1 MYIYVQ
7 NQFELCGG
15 ILLKK
20 KIISLF
26 LVIAV
31 IVCMGG
37 NLLQLKENVY
47 TASGNTEKGI
57 EYLDKLSLQS
67 VEEALKEIK
76 KVEEE
81 YNSKIQT
88 EEIKRKVKESLKLI
102 KKGKKTYK
110 KVFRDVVFAG
120 DSLMAGL
127 EAYDILNKK
136 KIVAQVSAS
145 LYHLDENLNKIIKKN
160 PKVLILHY
168 GINMLATEEVYL
180 NNYIS
185 MYTRLIKKLKK
196 ELPDTRIIV
205 SLIFPVDRTVA
216 KAKRFGRIPK
226 YNKALIK
233 MSRELK
239 VEYLDSSSVLKA
251 HKECY
256 GSDGIHQ
263 AKAFYDKYWLKFIME
278 EKGIY

>member
-1 MYIYVQ
+1 M
-7 NQFELCGG
+7 
-15 ILLKK
+15 KK
-20 KIISLF
+20 KIISLASV
-26 LVIAV
+26 LVICV
-31 IVCMGG
+31 LIVQNFTFVKG
-37 NLLQLKENVY
+37 NTYV
-47 TASGNTEKGI
+47 AFADTEKGI
-57 EYLDKLSLQS
+57 EYLNTLSLQS
-67 VEEALKEIK
+67 VEKALSDIK
-76 KVEEE
+76 KVQDE

-88 EEIKRKVKESLKLI
+88 EQTKKKVKESLKQI

-110 KVFRDVVFAG
+110 KVFRNVVFAG

-136 KIVAQVSAS
+136 KIVSQVSAS
-145 LYHLDENLNKIIKKN
+145 LYHLEDNLSAIVKKN

-168 GINMLATEEVYL
+168 GINMLDTEKIYL
-180 NNYIS
+180 NNYIN
-185 MYTRLIKKLKK
+185 MYSRLIKKLKK

-205 SLIFPVDRTVA
+205 SLIFPVDRSVA
-216 KAKRFGRIPK
+216 KAARFGRIPK

-233 MSRELK
+233 MCRELK
-239 VEYLDSSSVLKA
+239 VEYLDSSSVLNA

-263 AKAFYDKYWLKFIME
+263 LRDFYAKHWLKFIME

>member
-1 MYIYVQ
+1 M
-7 NQFELCGG
+7 
-15 ILLKK
+15 KK
-20 KIISLF
+20 KIISLISVLLICVF
-26 LVIAV
+26 ILQNFMLVR
-31 IVCMGG
+31 G
-37 NLLQLKENVY
+37 NTYV
-47 TASGNTEKGI
+47 ASGDTEKGI

-67 VEEALKEIK
+67 VDKALSDIK
-76 KVEEE
+76 RVQDE

-88 EEIKRKVKESLKLI
+88 EQVKKKVEESLRLI

-110 KVFRDVVFAG
+110 KVFRNVVFAG

-136 KIVAQVSAS
+136 KIVSQVSAS
-145 LYHLDENLNKIIKKN
+145 LYHLEDNLTKIIKKN

-168 GINMLATEEVYL
+168 GINMLDTENIYL
-180 NNYIS
+180 VNYIN

-205 SLIFPVDRTVA
+205 SLIFPVDRSVA
-216 KAKRFGRIPK
+216 KAARFGRIPK
-226 YNKALIK
+226 YNKALKK
-233 MSRELK
+233 MCRELK
-239 VEYLDSSSVLKA
+239 IEYLDSSPVLKA

-263 AKAFYDKYWLKFIME
+263 LRDFYGKYWLKFIME

>member
-1 MYIYVQ
+1 M
-7 NQFELCGG
+7 
-15 ILLKK
+15 KK

-26 LVIAV
+26 LVLAV
-31 IVCMGG
+31 FVCMIG
-37 NLLQLKENVY
+37 NFTDFRENTY
-47 TASGNTEKGI
+47 RAKSSTEEGI

-67 VEEALKEIK
+67 VDKALKDIK
-76 KVEEE
+76 RVQDE

-88 EEIKRKVKESLKLI
+88 EEIKRRVKESLKDI

-110 KVFRDVVFAG
+110 KVFRNVVFAG

-136 KIVAQVSAS
+136 KIVSQVSAS

-168 GINMLATEEVYL
+168 GINMLATENMYL
-180 NNYIS
+180 NNYIN

-205 SLIFPVDRTVA
+205 SLIFPVDRSVA
-216 KAKRFGRIPK
+216 KAERFGRIPK
-226 YNKALIK
+226 YNKALVK
-233 MSRELK
+233 MCRELK

-263 AKAFYDKYWLKFIME
+263 LRPFYEKHWLRFIME